1 MFPQFVMI
9 RQHHDANRLTDL
21 PSCVRES
28 IHNAAFDLESLR
40 HTVVGIAVGS
50 RGIANISTIIKTL
63 ADVISEHGGT
73 PVAFPAMGSH
83 GNGSPEGQ
91 REVLASLGI
100 TEEAIECE
108 IRTCGESVLC
118 GETENGLQVYVNKLA
133 VEFDKIILVNRIK
146 PHTDFED
153 ITESGLFKLMAIGIG
168 NPAGAKNIHARA
180 LAVGYGA
187 AIRDAG
193 TYMLQKLPI
202 VLALGVTENWRHET
216 DYVEAILP
224 ENLPEAETRIL
235 AQVKSRTVR
244 LPFQQFDTLIV
255 KEAGKNI
262 SGTCVDTKVI
272 GRIMI
277 AGQQEPEYPKIKTI
291 AVLDFTE
298 ESHGNSMG
306 LGVVDLI
313 TRRVFD
319 KINIDAT
326 SLTGMT
332 STCLM
337 QAKIPCVAPN
347 DETAV
352 RVAYTS
358 TGVEHAED
366 IRAVLIQHTNAL
378 EYMAVTENL
387 YAEIQNNPGIEQI
400 SAPFML
406 EFDEQGTLLT
416 KLPHGC

>member
-1 MFPQFVMI
+1 
-9 RQHHDANRLTDL
+9 
-21 PSCVRES
+21 
-28 IHNAAFDLESLR
+28 
-40 HTVVGIAVGS
+40 
-50 RGIANISTIIKTL
+50 
-63 ADVISEHGGT
+63 
-73 PVAFPAMGSH
+73 
-83 GNGSPEGQ
+83 
-91 REVLASLGI
+91 
-100 TEEAIECE
+100 
-108 IRTCGESVLC
+108 
-118 GETENGLQVYVNKLA
+118 
-133 VEFDKIILVNRIK
+133 
-146 PHTDFED
+146 
-153 ITESGLFKLMAIGIG
+153 
-168 NPAGAKNIHARA
+168 
-180 LAVGYGA
+180 
-187 AIRDAG
+187 
-193 TYMLQKLPI
+193 
-202 VLALGVTENWRHET
+202 
-216 DYVEAILP
+216 
-224 ENLPEAETRIL
+224 
-235 AQVKSRTVR
+235 
-244 LPFQQFDTLIV
+244 
-255 KEAGKNI
+255 
-262 SGTCVDTKVI
+262 
-272 GRIMI
+272 MI

-387 YAEIQNNPGIEQI
+387 YAEIQNNPGIERI

-416 KLPHGC
+416 ELPHGC